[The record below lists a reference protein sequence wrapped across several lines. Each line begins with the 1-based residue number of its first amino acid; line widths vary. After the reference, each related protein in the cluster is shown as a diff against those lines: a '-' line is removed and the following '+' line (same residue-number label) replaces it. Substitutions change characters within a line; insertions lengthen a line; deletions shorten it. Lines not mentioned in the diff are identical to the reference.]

1 MLIIDEFF
9 NDKITKGTYI
19 ALGSFDGLHLG
30 HMSLINKSMELSK
43 INNGFSMVYTFK
55 NHPKTVVK
63 GATPPKLLTSNE
75 YKLLLLEQAG
85 VDVSCLVT
93 FSEEY
98 MKITAV
104 EFIEL
109 LIKTYNAKGFIVGF
123 NYKFGYKNTGDV
135 NLLRELQPNY
145 GYDLVIMDPLMYNDE
160 IVSSSRIREEIS
172 LGNIEKANIMLNR
185 PYCLISKV
193 IEGRKLGRQLGYPTA
208 NIEVD
213 SKYSIPAIGVY
224 YTNVDIDGVVY
235 KGITSVGNNPTVEGK
250 DFSIETYILDF
261 NNNIYGKEIN
271 LYFIKRI
278 RDEIKYPSLD
288 KLIARIDIDR
298 QIAENEE
305 IHVSLLK
312 K

>member
-1 MLIIDEFF
+1 MLIIDESF
-9 NDKITKGTYI
+9 NGEIEKGTYI

-30 HMSLINKSMELSK
+30 HMSLINKAIELSK
-43 INNGFSMVYTFK
+43 INNGYSMVYTFK

-63 GATPPKLLTSNE
+63 GAIPPKLLNSNE

-93 FSEEY
+93 FDEEY

-135 NLLRELQPNY
+135 DLLRELQPKY
-145 GYDLVIMDPLMYNDE
+145 GYDLVIMDPLMYKDE
-160 IVSSSRIREEIS
+160 VVSSSRIRAEITQ
-172 LGNIEKANIMLNR
+172 GNIEKANIMLNR

-193 IEGRKLGRQLGYPTA
+193 IEGKKLGRKLGYPTA
-208 NIEVD
+208 NIAVD
-213 SKYSIPAIGVY
+213 SKFCIPGIGVY
-224 YTNVDIDGVVY
+224 YTNVAIDGKVY
-235 KGITSVGNNPTVEGK
+235 KGITSVGNNPTIEGRE
-250 DFSIETYILDF
+250 FSIETYILDF
-261 NNNIYGKEIN
+261 NDNIYNKEIY
-271 LYFIKRI
+271 LYFVKRI
-278 RDEIKYPSLD
+278 RDEIKFESLEA
-288 KLIARIDIDR
+288 LIARIDIDR
-298 QIAENEE
+298 KIAEKEE
-305 IHVSLLK
+305 IHVRLLK